1 TLPSAPPPA
10 PVVLCRPL
18 SSYPAAVPARRW
30 GGEPSSGAGSPLRL
44 GPRSGARPA
53 GPEPVLHT
61 VGRSPAG
68 VLYHRRREGGVWT
81 SFSAVSP
88 NALAAADP
96 AMVSSGADR
105 LDVVAVDG
113 EGGLRHVRLRD
124 GGWSEQPI
132 PDLGPTGRLEARR
145 PALLATA
152 PGQLE
157 VIAMAADGRLQH
169 VRRVDGL

>member
-1 TLPSAPPPA
+1 
-10 PVVLCRPL
+10 
-18 SSYPAAVPARRW
+18 
-30 GGEPSSGAGSPLRL
+30 
-44 GPRSGARPA
+44 
-53 GPEPVLHT
+53 
-61 VGRSPAG
+61 
-68 VLYHRRREGGVWT
+68 
-81 SFSAVSP
+81 
-88 NALAAADP
+88 
-96 AMVSSGADR
+96 
-105 LDVVAVDG
+105 AVDG

-169 VRRVDGL
+169 VRRVDGLWPALGAVSLGGGAGAPALRDPAVAQSGSKMVLLFVDRLARLFAMAFDLDTGNWGTIQQVPGQGVRGALTAVACGDGRVDLAYVSAAYGSVVHQ